1 MTKSLWAIRILFLT
15 MCAITGYAVSQTPE
29 LPIPFMDPETPVGGI
44 VIGFGFGMI
53 LVAIDEMLKGFSLR
67 AFSAATFG
75 LVLGTMIAAMID
87 GSGMFD
93 FVETQ
98 GDEKVRWIVRLCL
111 FIGFSYIGMVLAM
124 RSNKEDIS
132 LIIPYVR
139 FSSRHQPDD
148 LLLLDTSAIID
159 GRVADLIETRFLEGI
174 VIVPRFVLKELQNI
188 ADSKDPL
195 RRDRGRRGLDVL
207 SRVQKLEGN
216 EFRIHE
222 GDVSDE
228 SEVDAKLIYLARAM
242 GAKLF
247 TTDYN
252 LGKLAEVQSVSCVNI
267 SKMAEALKP
276 VVLPGE
282 RFPITIVRKGKD
294 KDQGVGYMNDGTMVV
309 VNLASERVNESV
321 DVVVSNR
328 VQTNAGV
335 IIFADLAD

>member
-1 MTKSLWAIRILFLT
+1 MTKSLWVIRTLFLT
-15 MCAITGYAVSQTPE
+15 MCSIAGYAISQTPE
-29 LPIPFMDPETPVGGI
+29 LPLPIFSPDAPISGI
-44 VIGFGFGMI
+44 IVGFGFGMI
-53 LVAIDEMLKGFSLR
+53 LVAIDEMVKGFSLR

-75 LVLGTMIAAMID
+75 LLLGTAIAWMID

-98 GDEKVRWIVRLCL
+98 VDEKVRWLVRLCL
-111 FIGFSYIGMVLAM
+111 FIGFSYIGMILAM

-159 GRVADLIETRFLEGI
+159 GRVADLIETRYLEGV
-174 VIVPRFVLKELQNI
+174 VIVPRFVLKELQHI
-188 ADSKDPL
+188 ADSSDAT

-207 SRVQKLEGN
+207 SRIQSLEGN

-222 GDVSDE
+222 GDVTDE

-252 LGKLAEVQSVSCVNI
+252 LGKLAEVQNVICVNI

-282 RFPITIVRKGKD
+282 RFPLAIVRKGKD

-309 VNLASERVNESV
+309 VNFAADRVNETV
-321 DVVVSNR
+321 NVVVSNR

>member
-1 MTKSLWAIRILFLT
+1 
-15 MCAITGYAVSQTPE
+15 MCAITGYAISQTPD
-29 LPIPFMDPETPVGGI
+29 LPIPFMHPDTPVGGI
-44 VIGFGFGMI
+44 IIGFGFGMI

-75 LVLGTMIAAMID
+75 LILGTAIAWMID
-87 GSGMFD
+87 RSGMFD

-98 GDEKVRWIVRLCL
+98 QDQKVRWVVRLCL
-111 FIGFSYIGMVLAM
+111 FIGFSYIGMILAM

-139 FSSRHQPDD
+139 FSSRHQPGDT
-148 LLLLDTSAIID
+148 LLLDTSAIID
-159 GRVADLIETRFLEGI
+159 GRVADLIESHYLDGI
-174 VIVPRFVLKELQNI
+174 VVVPRFVLKELQNI
-188 ADSKDPL
+188 ADSSDSI

-207 SRVQKLEGN
+207 SRIQNLEGN

-242 GAKLF
+242 RAKLF

-252 LGKLAEVQSVSCVNI
+252 LGKLAEVQNVSCVNI
-267 SKMAEALKP
+267 STMAEALKP

-282 RFPITIVRKGKD
+282 RFPLTIVRKGKD

-309 VNLASERVNESV
+309 VNLAAKRINESV

-335 IIFADLAD
+335 IIFADLAG

>member
-1 MTKSLWAIRILFLT
+1 MTKSLWVIRTLFLT
-15 MCAITGYAVSQTPE
+15 MCAITGYAISQTPD
-29 LPIPFMDPETPVGGI
+29 LPLPFFDPESPVGGI

-75 LVLGTMIAAMID
+75 LLLGTASAWMID
-87 GSGMFD
+87 SSGMFT

-98 GDEKVRWIVRLCL
+98 VDKQVRWLVSLCL
-111 FIGFSYIGMVLAM
+111 FIGFSYIGMILAM

-148 LLLLDTSAIID
+148 LMLLDTSAIID

-174 VIVPRFVLKELQNI
+174 VVVPRFVLNELQHI
-188 ADSKDPL
+188 ADSSDSM

-207 SRVQKLEGN
+207 SRIQNLESN

-222 GDVSDE
+222 GDVADE

-242 GAKLF
+242 SAKLF

-252 LGKLAEVQSVSCVNI
+252 LGKLAEVQNVSCVNI

-282 RFPITIVRKGKD
+282 RFPLAIVRKGKD

-309 VNLASERVNESV
+309 VNLGASRVNETV
-321 DVVVSNR
+321 NVVVSNR